1 MVTSPHTSR
10 MLSSPTH
17 CTDWSPHHSTGHHW
31 RRTPH
36 SSGTQC
42 CWSLILLVWGRAGT
56 ELVLLSQ
63 SLAMSMW
70 PRYLQQKASL
80 SSVVVEFVLGSHLCE
95 WGGKEL
101 RQWTRTG
108 YVGISYWHN
117 TDAPYLTISKGSTV
131 ALEAT
136 LENHVERALA
146 MFSELASVCTV
157 TRRDTLLLGCDV
169 DINIHTAVHGA
180 IGRLTSTCCS
190 VFSWSTLWQLL

>member
-1 MVTSPHTSR
+1 MVTSPHTSC

-17 CTDWSPHHSTGHHW
+17 CTDWSPRHSTGHHW

-42 CWSLILLVWGRAGT
+42 CWSLILLGWDRAGT

-95 WGGKEL
+95 RGWKEGSEHEPGML
-101 RQWTRTG
+101 E
-108 YVGISYWHN
+108 YHN

-146 MFSELASVCTV
+146 MFSELVSVCTV

-180 IGRLTSTCCS
+180 IGRFTLTCCS
-190 VFSWSTLWQLL
+190 VFSWSTLWQLQ